1 VKMATCQAVTS
12 AGRPCA
18 CKARDGFATCGRH
31 KNAVVDPTV
40 CGQRKADRTLCQK
53 KCVEGDT
60 MCKLHRTI
68 ADRREMRRRA
78 GVLWN
83 AAIELLWGGEP
94 LQHFNELVVTI
105 EDNYEQGWITQF
117 YRDDL
122 YLQLAAEWEWYRRER
137 VEPIAHAVTD
147 LQRLALDNQNVHT
160 KEVNQQTTA
169 GMKYLFETS
178 VPDTQE
184 TLAEVELAWTGKV
197 AKKVLRDMKTW
208 YGTKTCVTTGDYL
221 YKRMLDGL
229 WARIKTH
236 AERTELTER
245 LWEEAFESVGMCC
258 QGHISRLTNVLIG
271 FTEDV
276 NADVPTGEILQQ
288 KIAAIAAK
296 EVRVEYKVC
305 EAWAVFEELKIPM
318 EERDAWI
325 EAF

>member
-1 VKMATCQAVTS
+1 
-12 AGRPCA
+12 
-18 CKARDGFATCGRH
+18 
-31 KNAVVDPTV
+31 
-40 CGQRKADRTLCQK
+40 
-53 KCVEGDT
+53 

-68 ADRREMRRRA
+68 ADRREMLRRA

-105 EDNYEQGWITQF
+105 DDAYEQGWITQF

-137 VEPIAHAVTD
+137 VDPIAHAVTD

-160 KEVNQQTTA
+160 KEVNQQTTE

-178 VPDTQE
+178 VPDTQD
-184 TLAEVELAWTGKV
+184 TLPELEDAWTGKA

-236 AERTELTER
+236 KERTELTER
-245 LWEEAFESVGMCC
+245 LWEEAFDSVGMCC
-258 QGHISRLTNVLIG
+258 QGHISRLTNVLVG
-271 FTEDV
+271 FTEE
-276 NADVPTGEILQQ
+276 AKAEVPAGEILQQ

-296 EVRVEYKVC
+296 EVGVEYKVC